1 MVIELEHYCILE
13 GSTLSAQCI
22 ISKLALQPSSQQAV
36 PLLIRPIASGC
47 VMPRHVQWIP
57 WSCAHCC
64 ISFAIKWVPWLD
76 AMICG
81 YHVSGSNISPWIVMV
96 AETLQK
102 ERKGKPTEYMC
113 IHVKMNNCPFSSS
126 VWSPIHQ
133 VAVWCLQGMCG
144 NRSQQW
150 FLLLAGCLFGHGC
163 S

>member
-1 MVIELEHYCILE
+1 MVIELEHYCILD
-13 GSTLSAQCI
+13 STLSSQCI
-22 ISKLALQPSSQQAV
+22 ISKLALQPSSRQAV

-47 VMPRHVQWIP
+47 VMPCHVQRIP
-57 WSCAHCC
+57 WSCPHCC

-81 YHVSGSNISPWIVMV
+81 MPRQWIKYKPLDNHGSWNS
-96 AETLQK
+96 A
-102 ERKGKPTEYMC
+102 KGKENPQNTCVFMLKW
-113 IHVKMNNCPFSSS
+113 ITAPPRSS
-126 VWSPIHQ
+126 VWSPFHQ
-133 VAVWCLQGMCG
+133 VAVWCLQGMCD